1 VFSRFSVSSFKAFD
15 GQADLDLASIN
26 LIYGENSSG
35 KSSLIQ
41 SILMMKQSLVGSAAA
56 WEEATLDFRGSQV
69 DLGGFNAAVH
79 GHDAQAVMQFSYD
92 VAPGNRPIARRNN
105 PFGRAAVSY
114 DLDYVFDDDLKRPR
128 LNKIRI
134 RSGQSDFRFVY
145 AQKSAGT
152 GFFIETT
159 ESADSM
165 LAQWRKV
172 SSADQ
177 GKTADRREPTAE
189 ELKWIKN
196 WLRRTPADLLSFVP
210 VWDPGELRS
219 GRPGRPVGGSLESS
233 RRLILQE
240 FVFDWQLWAIG
251 LRMILAREFENT
263 HYVGPLRQAPQRI
276 AIDSSGPSKDLGSR
290 GERALRLLSKD
301 PDLLHSVN
309 AALQEM
315 EVPYVLDITEL
326 SAGDDSRELGEISI
340 LSLRD
345 TRSGLIVTLGDV
357 GVGISQIIPVLMQL
371 FLNRRSLI
379 LVEQPELHL
388 HPRLQSRFA
397 DIVIAASR
405 ERGNIVVLET
415 HSEHILT
422 RIQRR
427 VRSSS
432 FPADQLHVYYVDQ
445 VGGSARL
452 SRLRIDDQGQMIDS
466 WPSGFFDERL
476 NDLLADDEVTED
488 RVG

>member
-1 VFSRFSVSSFKAFD
+1 VFSQFSVSHFKAFRD
-15 GQADLDLASIN
+15 RAEVDLASIN
-26 LIYGENSSG
+26 LVYGENSSG

-41 SILMMKQSLVGSAAA
+41 SLLMMKQSLSGGAAA
-56 WEEATLDFRGSQV
+56 WEEATLDFRGAQV

-79 GHDAQAVMQFSYD
+79 GHDADATMRFSYTVD
-92 VAPGNRPIARRNN
+92 RGARTVSRRNN
-105 PFGRAAVSY
+105 PFGQAAVSY
-114 DLDYVFDDDLKRPR
+114 NLDYVFDDDQKRPR
-128 LNKIRI
+128 LQSIRI
-134 RSGQSDFRFVY
+134 RSGQADFRFTY
-145 AQKSAGT
+145 AKKSAGE
-152 GFFIETT
+152 GFFIESG

-165 LAQWRKV
+165 LSTWRKWA
-172 SSADQ
+172 SDQ
-177 GKTADRREPTAE
+177 AKSGDRRDPSVDEV
-189 ELKWIKN
+189 KWMKN
-196 WLRRTPADLLSFVP
+196 WLLRTPASLLSFVP
-210 VWDPGELRS
+210 VWDPSELRA
-219 GRPGRPVGGSLESS
+219 GRPGRPVGGSLGSAK
-233 RRLILQE
+233 RLILQE

-251 LRMILAREFENT
+251 LRAILVREFENT

-290 GERALRLLSKD
+290 GERALRLLSQD
-301 PDLLHSVN
+301 PNLLSSVN
-309 AALQEM
+309 AALAEM
-315 EVPYVLDITEL
+315 EVPYVLEITEL

-345 TRSGLIVTLGDV
+345 TRTGLVVTLGDV

-379 LVEQPELHL
+379 MVEQPELHL

-397 DIVIAASR
+397 DIVLAAAR
-405 ERGNIVVLET
+405 ERGNKVLLET

-432 FPADQLHVYYVDQ
+432 FPAKQVNVYYVDQ
-445 VGGSARL
+445 LDHSARL
-452 SRLRIDDQGQMIDS
+452 SRLRLDGLGQMIDA

-476 NDLLADDEVTED
+476 GDLLADDEVDAVE
-488 RVG
+488 VS